1 LTPGIALSIATT
13 APRAVISVRRSLVV
27 SGSSQDGFPLKK
39 NQHNQKGFVFFL
51 SWLKGVGL

>member
-1 LTPGIALSIATT
+1 MTPGIALSIATT

-39 NQHNQKGFVFFL
+39 INTIKKALFFSQL
-51 SWLKGVGL
+51 AEVVGL

>member
-39 NQHNQKGFVFFL
+39 NQHNQKGFVFF
-51 SWLKGVGL
+51 SVG